1 MEVTVV
7 VGYIFPALKSI
18 NLNHTPRDRFRAEF
32 ADWLTS
38 VILTGSRNDKGE

>member
-7 VGYIFPALKSI
+7 VGYIFPVLESI
-18 NLNHTPRDRFRAEF
+18 NLNHTLRDRFCAEF
-32 ADWLTS
+32 TGWLKS